1 MTWQVDQR
9 EATRSGAGINCLP
22 VGVLMVAWWAAEL
35 SRGAPARPDRSRPE
49 IVLQLTTELVIA
61 ALLAAGGAPP
71 RSRPSA
77 NRGSAGLAPLQP
89 RDRVRVSR
97 PCW

>member
-1 MTWQVDQR
+1 MTWQLDQR

-22 VGVLMVAWWAAEL
+22 IGVLMVAWWAAEL

-49 IVLQLTTELVIA
+49 IVLHLTAELVTA
-61 ALLAAGGAPP
+61 ALPAAGGAPP

-77 NRGSAGLAPLQP
+77 NQEVGRLPPLQP
-89 RDRVRVSR
+89 RDRVLE
-97 PCW
+97 